1 MASRKKLR
9 VLVLGPL
16 PPPYHGVATYTR
28 DLLAS
33 RDLDGVEL
41 IHVNTSDQRD
51 DTKNI
56 GKWDAENV
64 RVGVSSLAELGSLCQ
79 RSDAPLVY
87 LPISQNV
94 PAFLRDALYIMEGY
108 TWNKRVVI
116 HLHGGF
122 FKTFYAEQNA
132 AFRGMASVALKRVSG
147 AIVLGEKLRGMFSPY
162 IPDEK
167 VFVVENGVP
176 DCGPAGPR
184 KPEAYSTLLYMST
197 LTRTKGLLE
206 LIQALAILRGSSSD
220 VKLRVAGEWQEESF
234 RIDCMSAVD
243 RLGLREHISFSGNV
257 VGDLKREFLSSGSIF
272 CLPTRY
278 PYEGQ
283 PLAILEAMAS
293 GLAVLSTDRG
303 VISETVVDGQTGR
316 VLPEDS
322 SPENIAVAL
331 SDMLSDRTKLEA
343 YACAGRKRYLER
355 YTLHVCHRN
364 LARVFT
370 SIAESGRPNS
380 MY

>member
-9 VLVLGPL
+9 VLTLGPL

-33 RDLDGVEL
+33 KDLNGIEM

-56 GKWDAENV
+56 GKWDAENL
-64 RVGVSSLAELGSLCQ
+64 RVGVSSLAELGLRCN
-79 RSDAPLVY
+79 RDEAPIIY

-94 PAFLRDALYIMEGY
+94 PAFMRDALYIMEGY
-108 TWNKRVVI
+108 TWKKHVVI

-122 FKTFYAEQNA
+122 FKTFFREQNA
-132 AFRGMASVALKRVSG
+132 AFRGPASFALKRVSA
-147 AIVLGEKLRGMFSPY
+147 AIVLGQKLRDMFSPY
-162 IPDEK
+162 IPEEK

-176 DCGPAGPR
+176 DCGVSGPR
-184 KPEAYSTLLYMST
+184 KADAYSTLLYMST

-206 LIQALAILRGSSSD
+206 LFQALAILRTYNRD
-220 VKLRVAGEWQEESF
+220 VKLRVAGEWQEDSF
-234 RIDCMSAVD
+234 RTDCMAAIEK
-243 RLGLREHISFSGNV
+243 LGLREQISFCGNV
-257 VGDLKREFLSSGSIF
+257 VGDLKREFLASGSIF

-283 PLAILEAMAS
+283 PLAILEAMAA
-293 GLAVLSTDRG
+293 GLAIVSTDRG
-303 VISETVVDGQTGR
+303 VISETIIDFDSGR
-316 VLPEDS
+316 VLPQDAP
-322 SPENIAVAL
+322 PENIAVAIAAI
-331 SDMLSDRTKLEA
+331 LSDRTILERYSRA
-343 YACAGRKRYLER
+343 ARQRYLER

-364 LARVFT
+364 LAKVFT
-370 SIAESGRPNS
+370 SIAESDRPNS